1 MLTFLRMS
9 EKYFWFRFKVMFL
22 SLLGKSSEEDLKKI
36 KETEDVTYFEFFNF
50 KEFKRMMMKI
60 WRFGIQQLTILSMPP

>member
-1 MLTFLRMS
+1 MSIGLMLTFLRMS

-36 KETEDVTYFEFFNF
+36 KETEDVTYFEIFSILKNL
-50 KEFKRMMMKI
+50 KE
-60 WRFGIQQLTILSMPP
+60 